1 MHPPPIRMFVKR
13 SNREPFARSSIK
25 IAPFAPVCPPPD
37 RTTEFFKR
45 SGFSPLGP
53 DCPVADQ
60 LESLRRVCDR
70 DPASVEADAGER
82 KSPRHLIGWSY
93 RQGGWRGHIVQ
104 GTGSASST
112 TRSST
117 LSGPLPAK
125 HSASRRDHRRDHQSH
140 VRRLTATSSSSDSS
154 GVTAAGAV
162 VGAAAGVVDAAAAGS
177 PRAEDG

>member
-1 MHPPPIRMFVKR
+1 MFVKR

-25 IAPFAPVCPPPD
+25 IAPSAPVCPAPD

-60 LESLRRVCDR
+60 LESLRLACDR
-70 DPASVEADAGER
+70 DPASVEADAGR
-82 KSPRHLIGWSY
+82 TKVSSSSYWLVLSP
-93 RQGGWRGHIVQ
+93 GGWRGHIVQ

-112 TRSST
+112 TRSSA

-125 HSASRRDHRRDHQSH
+125 HSSSRRDHRRDHQSH
-140 VRRLTATSSSSDSS
+140 ARRLPATSSSSHSS
-154 GVTAAGAV
+154 GVPAAGAV